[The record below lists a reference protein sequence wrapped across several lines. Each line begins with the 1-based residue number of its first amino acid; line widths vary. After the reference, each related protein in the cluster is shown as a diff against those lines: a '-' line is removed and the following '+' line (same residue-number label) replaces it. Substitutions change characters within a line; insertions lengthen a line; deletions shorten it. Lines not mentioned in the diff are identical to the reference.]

1 MDRIYNIVC
10 TVLRNVKL
18 FINLNFCI
26 YQDVLDDYDTGVTN
40 KHLFD

>member
-1 MDRIYNIVC
+1 LNALFEIDRIYNIVC

-26 YQDVLDDYDTGVTN
+26 YQDVWTIMILE
-40 KHLFD
+40 